1 MSLPDVSLQRLDA
14 AGRPLLA
21 VFFAALLAAGLDRSF
36 HPHPFTD
43 EAAALIATSTG
54 EDWYGGAFVQKSG
67 VKCEMAGYVM
77 LRGWDAGYDIPAFGV
92 CVLPAYQSLGLGRL
106 LLDWAL
112 LTARLRGSPAVRL
125 KVYPD
130 NQHAV
135 ALYEQRGFRFT
146 EGLEQG
152 QRVAYFY
159 FGRGEG
165 QG

>member
-1 MSLPDVSLQRLDA
+1 MSQQDVSLQRLDA
-14 AGRPLLA
+14 AGQSLLA

-43 EAAALIATSTG
+43 EAAAQIATSAG
-54 EDWYGGAFVQKSG
+54 EDWYGGAFVQSG
-67 VKCEMAGYVM
+67 TKREMVGYVM

-106 LLDWAL
+106 LLEWAL

-135 ALYEQRGFRFT
+135 ALYERRGFRFT
-146 EGLEQG
+146 AGLEQG

-165 QG
+165 QR